1 MGTQEPL
8 QRSITMGRT
17 SHSNYIEAARQV
29 LGELGGTLSS
39 RDLVAAAQERG
50 LIGNGTWVYHN
61 FLRKVRDTDEFDT
74 SRRGYVSLADMGA
87 PAVAEEPVAEV
98 APPAPFLRTRAISRA
113 CVPTSS
119 GISGV
124 GGRQSISRRRS
135 SSRTTRRSGRSWACA

>member
-1 MGTQEPL
+1 
-8 QRSITMGRT
+8 MGRT

-98 APPAPFLRTRAISRA
+98 APPAPFTEAPVTPEVEMA
-113 CVPTSS
+113 PEAEVNPFTE
-119 GISGV
+119 
-124 GGRQSISRRRS
+124 
-135 SSRTTRRSGRSWACA
+135 TA